1 MHTYRDQQGRKM
13 PLYIFPIYIGQPY
26 SDAFCCVRWIVVS
39 VITFVFWFSS
49 EVRRSSWSGRSVRVR
64 ERRRSESRGSAYRS
78 SRNWNWLWLSVEPK
92 CPEREASVLQRDS
105 PKTFRW
111 SFCPNHTLF
120 LKISQVC
127 CSDHWTNEV
136 QQNQRSKL
144 QIHFTHLLMNCTKRS
159 TTLLCF
165 KNIIYSFTKYC
176 RTSWRSYKWDLF
188 SLKSFINAQN
198 SHNKYQPISMA
209 NVGFAKPK
217 VLYISV
223 SLGP

>member
-1 MHTYRDQQGRKM
+1 MAI
-13 PLYIFPIYIGQPY
+13 YIFSIYIGQPY
-26 SDAFCCVRWIVVS
+26 IDAFCCVLWTVVS
-39 VITFVFWFSS
+39 VMTFIFWFSS

-64 ERRRSESRGSAYRS
+64 ERRRSESGGSAYRS

-144 QIHFTHLLMNCTKRS
+144 QIHFTHLLMNCTKHS

-165 KNIIYSFTKYC
+165 KILYTASPNTVGPARDHISEIFSVLSHLLMHRTLIININPYLWPVSVLQSQKC
-176 RTSWRSYKWDLF
+176 
-188 SLKSFINAQN
+188 FISQC
-198 SHNKYQPISMA
+198 
-209 NVGFAKPK
+209 
-217 VLYISV
+217 L
-223 SLGP
+223 